1 MINGCPAH
9 ILGELGTEVLGAAPL
24 PSGALPE
31 GTARPGEGSSELWHS
46 QESALSLLPRLGMGN
61 GVVSVGKP
69 LWAGDGDPRR
79 FLLLVAPQGARGAVQ
94 GEDGCAV
101 GAVILMLNFSLPT
114 R

>member
-9 ILGELGTEVLGAAPL
+9 TLGEQGTEGLGAAPL

-31 GTARPGEGSSELWHS
+31 GTARPGEGSSEPWHS
-46 QESALSLLPRLGMGN
+46 REPALSLLVTGN
-61 GVVSVGKP
+61 GAVRVGKP
-69 LWAGDGDPRR
+69 PWAGDGDPRR
-79 FLLLVAPQGARGAVQ
+79 FLLLVAPQGAHGAVR

-101 GAVILMLNFSLPT
+101 GAVILMPNFSLPT